1 MAKKLKKRI
10 IIADDEA
17 VIITAISSQITTLG
31 YEVVGIAANG
41 RDALE
46 LVKKRSENPP
56 GDETDVAG
64 LIKEQAS
71 KWGLPESHNSISTS
85 AA

>member
-1 MAKKLKKRI
+1 MEQKIIDQMSAEIDAKKDEI
-10 IIADDEA
+10 IQF
-17 VIITAISSQITTLG
+17 T
-31 YEVVGIAANG
+31 
-41 RDALE
+41 LE

-56 GDETDVAG
+56 GDETDVAE